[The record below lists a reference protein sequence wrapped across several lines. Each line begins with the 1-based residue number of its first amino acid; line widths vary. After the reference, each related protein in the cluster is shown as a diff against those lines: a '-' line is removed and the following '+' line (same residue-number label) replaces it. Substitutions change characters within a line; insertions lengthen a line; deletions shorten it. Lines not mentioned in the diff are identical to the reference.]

1 MNDTKRK
8 FLFMERLAR
17 KLKNPLLSFLNK
29 HNELSIGDVKRHLNM
44 INDGGKIKR
53 RTFNKKSKQYY
64 EDLRSRIKK
73 LYKEGLTYRQIAVE
87 LNVDYSKIEYNV
99 RRLGILPRPGG
110 ITTNLSNKSPREL
123 QEIAIKVNKWRTEGR
138 ALYYIQNQLKVSYPT
153 LKNFITTHCNEKKM
167 PRKMIDRPD
176 LIAYVRMHC
185 SSMKVIEMAYKLGVS
200 YATVHRIL
208 VNIKKED
215 YNA

>member
-29 HNELSIGDVKRHLNM
+29 HNELSISDVKRHLNM
-44 INDGGKIKR
+44 INDGGKIKK

-87 LNVDYSKIEYNV
+87 LNVDYSKIEYSV
-99 RRLGILPRPGG
+99 RRLGILPRSGG
-110 ITTNLSNKSPREL
+110 VSTNLSNKSPREL

-153 LKNFITTHCNEKKM
+153 LKNFITTYCNEKKM

-185 SSMKVIEMAYKLGVS
+185 SNMKVIEMAYKLGVS

-215 YNA
+215 YHV